1 MAEEKKD
8 GYTRLFNPILD
19 ELCRQATNLSAND
32 YAIILYV
39 IRCTYGWHKTRFAM
53 SSAFISKGTNIPE
66 RSVKRSVKK
75 LLRLNYLKEFG
86 KEGRI
91 KLVGLNKRYSQW
103 NREGVMDDTD
113 TGDTLIVSSEVSNSD
128 TDDTIN
134 SVTDDTQKRK
144 TQKKDSKEKEKKCSQ
159 NSLFFNPETETW
171 EEKDESG
178 EEE

>member
-1 MAEEKKD
+1 MADEKRD
-8 GYTRLFNPILD
+8 SYTKLFNPIL
-19 ELCRQATNLSAND
+19 EALCRQATNLSAND

-53 SSAFISKGTNIPE
+53 SSAFISKGTGIPE
-66 RSVKRSVKK
+66 RSVKRSIKK
-75 LLRLNYLKEFG
+75 LLQLNYLKEFG

-144 TQKKDSKEKEKKCSQ
+144 IQKKDSKEKEKKCSQ

-171 EEKDESG
+171 EERDESG